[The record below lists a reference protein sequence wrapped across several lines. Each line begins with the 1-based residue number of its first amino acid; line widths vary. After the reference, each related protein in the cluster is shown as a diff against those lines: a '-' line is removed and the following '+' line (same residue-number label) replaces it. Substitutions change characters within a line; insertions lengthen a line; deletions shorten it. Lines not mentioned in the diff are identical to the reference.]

1 MSFRLNESLK
11 RQAATFA
18 AIHDAQA
25 PQEEEELAAAKRE
38 VSFAI
43 RKHLTGRAGWKIMPE
58 AGGTLKPE
66 ALMKV
71 VGMIKEMELKGHS
84 VPERITI
91 RV

>member
-1 MSFRLNESLK
+1 MERSRERSLT
-11 RQAATFA
+11 REAAA
-18 AIHDAQA
+18 AE
-25 PQEEEELAAAKRE
+25 EEEELAAAKRE